1 MHQEPV
7 LVTGDP
13 KAISYVCAN
22 DDLFPRNEATKQ
34 VLQTV
39 FPNSVFVQEGEEHRR
54 QKKLVSGAFTYE
66 TRFEKMFTRKSSTL
80 LSPPAVQELSD
91 ILYDLA
97 NQMVDQWKG
106 ELETSTDAEYIVNVQ
121 KSIQVLATDAISRS
135 ALAYSIKDSKGPVK
149 DLLARLGDLEDN
161 QLTVFLQL
169 VLNKIPWLSKLPNP
183 VTLRW
188 FRFRA
193 ELGYIADDVW
203 EKGVLNH
210 AFHSRLLEAIGQDQ
224 RDIAIGQITAILFAG
239 SETTANI
246 IVETV
251 HKLTV
256 YPHIQDKLRKE
267 LTEFVKKQGM
277 PIPYADLINPTALPY
292 LDAVMK
298 EALRCLASVPHL
310 QRRAGVRTDIPLE
323 FPIRLSNGKV
333 VQEIHVEPG
342 QDIFMP
348 VRDGIN
354 TSPELWGPES
364 KKFIPERWLDGTIPK
379 IVETIQ
385 VPGHIL
391 TFGDGPKYCL
401 GRAFAF
407 AEFKIFLSTMLL
419 NFEFLTP
426 QSEDINKIIFHL
438 SGPAVKPTV
447 KGREKEG
454 PALPLAIK
462 LLS

>member
-1 MHQEPV
+1 MSSSVPSNV
-7 LVTGDP
+7 LSLSFP
-13 KAISYVCAN
+13 
-22 DDLFPRNEATKQ
+22 LFY
-34 VLQTV
+34 
-39 FPNSVFVQEGEEHRR
+39 S
-54 QKKLVSGAFTYE
+54 
-66 TRFEKMFTRKSSTL
+66 
-80 LSPPAVQELSD
+80 
-91 ILYDLA
+91 
-97 NQMVDQWKG
+97 
-106 ELETSTDAEYIVNVQ
+106 
-121 KSIQVLATDAISRS
+121 TDAISRS

-210 AFHSRLLEAIGQDQ
+210 AFHSRLLEAIGILSVSTLHSIYLQLTLLGQDQ

-246 IVETV
+246 IVVSRHGSCWFNELWADIYQETV

-310 QRRAGVRTDIPLE
+310 QRRVHTL
-323 FPIRLSNGKV
+323 
-333 VQEIHVEPG
+333 H
-342 QDIFMP
+342 
-348 VRDGIN
+348 
-354 TSPELWGPES
+354 
-364 KKFIPERWLDGTIPK
+364 
-379 IVETIQ
+379 
-385 VPGHIL
+385 
-391 TFGDGPKYCL
+391 
-401 GRAFAF
+401 
-407 AEFKIFLSTMLL
+407 L
-419 NFEFLTP
+419 NIKLCFLT
-426 QSEDINKIIFHL
+426 L
-438 SGPAVKPTV
+438 SV
-447 KGREKEG
+447 
-454 PALPLAIK
+454 L
-462 LLS
+462 